1 MTVIAWD
8 GKVLAADR
16 MSTIGGTPIHES
28 TPKVQRLRAP
38 NGRQAL
44 IGFSGN
50 SAFKASYLNW
60 MAGGEEPALK
70 QGEDMKWAIILI
82 QEPRWVWYRSDTA
95 NRWDLF
101 GAMSYWA
108 IGSGCDYALGAME
121 HGASAREAVKIA
133 SRLDNQCGMGVDVV
147 RFR

>member
-16 MSTIGGTPIHES
+16 MSTVGGTPIPHAG
-28 TPKVQRLRAP
+28 PKVHRLRAP
-38 NGRQAL
+38 NGKVAL
-44 IGFSGN
+44 VGFSGN
-50 SAFKASYLNW
+50 SAYAWAYLAW
-60 MAGGEEPALK
+60 MRGGEEPQLK
-70 QGEDMKWAIILI
+70 QGEDLKFSIILI
-82 QEPRWVWYRSDTA
+82 EWPRWVWYRSDTA

-101 GAMSYWA
+101 GAMSSWA

-121 HGASAREAVKIA
+121 HGASAREAVRIA

-147 RFR
+147 RF